1 MKPSSLSVEWTKNL
15 PEAERKNFEALVR
28 NNRILLG
35 RLLEILDDKLASIET
50 KEDAKET
57 YENPAY
63 ASWQA
68 HMNGRRASL
77 KEVRRLLEFLE
88 A

>member
-1 MKPSSLSVEWTKNL
+1 MAISVEWTKSL
-15 PEAERKNFEALVR
+15 KTQEEKDKFASLVV
-28 NNRILLG
+28 NNRTLLG
-35 RLLEILDDKLASIET
+35 RLLEIIDEKLDVIGRAEMS
-50 KEDAKET
+50 KET

-68 HMNGRRASL
+68 HMNGKRASL
-77 KEVRRLLEFLE
+77 TEVRRLLEFLE